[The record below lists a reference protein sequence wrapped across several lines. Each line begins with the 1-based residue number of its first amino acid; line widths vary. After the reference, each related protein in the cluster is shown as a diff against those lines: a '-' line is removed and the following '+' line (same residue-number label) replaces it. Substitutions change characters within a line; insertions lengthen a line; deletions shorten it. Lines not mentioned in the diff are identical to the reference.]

1 MTVDVGG
8 VVVGVVVAAPAV
20 LVCVFP
26 VVVVVSPVVVGGCS
40 VVVVVAVVVHGSA
53 LSLRRDVCVLF
64 VVSTVGPDVPPLVLG
79 RARVCLICS

>member
-64 VVSTVGPDVPPLVLG
+64 VGVRRCFVLF
-79 RARVCLICS
+79 ARSFVFVVAVN